1 MELTQLNMAI
11 TSPSSPVLM
20 IGEFVFD
27 DQLVIKDVCL
37 CKSKYGRY
45 FVKFPDSNGERVSHP
60 INQDFYQYLLSET
73 LADYH
78 KKRSILGRNVYEEK
92 GCKIV

>member
-1 MELTQLNMAI
+1 MNMNI
-11 TSPSSPVLM
+11 ESTNSPVIM

-27 DQLVIKDVCL
+27 DQLVIKNVCL
-37 CKSKYGRY
+37 CRNKYGSY
-45 FVKFPDSNGERVSHP
+45 FLKFPDSRGERVSHP
-60 INQDFYQYLLSET
+60 INQNFYQYLLSET
-73 LADYH
+73 LADYR